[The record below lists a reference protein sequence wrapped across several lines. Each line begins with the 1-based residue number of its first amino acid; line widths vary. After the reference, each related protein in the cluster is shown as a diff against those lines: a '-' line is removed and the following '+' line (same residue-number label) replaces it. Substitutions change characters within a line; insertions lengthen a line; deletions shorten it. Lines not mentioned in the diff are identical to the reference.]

1 MGKIIPLFS
10 SLAVCI
16 QIGGSVL
23 YITFESLHFPNSY
36 YTTGLSRTGG
46 KPKHFHLM
54 QTWITGRMFSFF
66 KNALGARARF
76 ASTFSARH
84 CYLGFLQV
92 EKENLTKRKGQKFL
106 ECHCLQKELMKVLLG
121 RQAQPQ
127 QLQRG
132 LAHCLAVK
140 SSTLMAGGPFPSVS
154 S

>member
-1 MGKIIPLFS
+1 MKKITPLFF
-10 SLAVCI
+10 SLAICI
-16 QIGGSVL
+16 SIGGSVL

-46 KPKHFHLM
+46 KPEHFHLM

-76 ASTFSARH
+76 ASTFSASHRF
-84 CYLGFLQV
+84 LGLLLV

-106 ECHCLQKELMKVLLG
+106 ERHSLQREWRKVLLG
-121 RQAQPQ
+121 RQAHPQ
-127 QLQRG
+127 QRRG
-132 LAHCLAVK
+132 GLTHCLTVK
-140 SSTLMAGGPFPSVS
+140 SSTLMARGPFPSVS

>member
-1 MGKIIPLFS
+1 MDLFFT
-10 SLAVCI
+10 L
-16 QIGGSVL
+16 
-23 YITFESLHFPNSY
+23 ESLHFPNSY

-54 QTWITGRMFSFF
+54 QTCITGRMFSFF

-76 ASTFSARH
+76 ASTFSASHRF
-84 CYLGFLQV
+84 LGLLHV

-106 ECHCLQKELMKVLLG
+106 EHRSLQKELRKVLPG
-121 RQAQPQ
+121 RQAHPQ
-127 QLQRG
+127 QLRGG
-132 LAHCLAVK
+132 LAHCLTVK